1 MDDPTYCRKQALECA
16 ERALS
21 SEDRRERKVLTH
33 AAQVWLKMAVEIE
46 ARIDRSYDVTATK
59 QLTEAA

>member
-16 ERALS
+16 KRALS
-21 SEDRRERKVLTH
+21 SKDRRERKVLTR

-46 ARIDRSYDVTATK
+46 ARIDTSADVAATT
-59 QLTEAA
+59 QLTDAA